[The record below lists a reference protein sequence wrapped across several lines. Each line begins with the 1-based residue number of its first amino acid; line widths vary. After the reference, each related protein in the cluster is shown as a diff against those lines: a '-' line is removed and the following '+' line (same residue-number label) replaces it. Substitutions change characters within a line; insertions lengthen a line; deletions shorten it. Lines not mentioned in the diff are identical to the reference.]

1 MASTNKTTNY
11 ELSQFLGSDKPAWL
25 ADYNADMSK
34 IDAQMKLNADSATA
48 ATGSASTA
56 NTNIG
61 TLSELTTDAKT
72 SLVAAVNEVD
82 SAATTAQNTAN
93 SANTAID
100 ALSTYFNINT
110 FQKIQSPT
118 TSNGSLGVH
127 DIYVARNS
135 AGTICKIY
143 GYVGLTN
150 LNASTVTITLPNS
163 GLATSEDITVQGL
176 GIFQGDQTKTIVN
189 LTTTIKTTGSVEIS
203 FTRPTNDTS
212 GFARSFACLVFV
224 KNFGDLPE

>member
-1 MASTNKTTNY
+1 MSSTNKTTNY
-11 ELSQFLGSDKPAWL
+11 ELSQFLGTDKPAWL
-25 ADYNADMSK
+25 ADYNTDMSK
-34 IDAQMKLNADSATA
+34 IDTQMKANADASSVADGKAVTNATA
-48 ATGSASTA
+48 
-56 NTNIG
+56 IG
-61 TLSELTTDAKT
+61 TIANLTTEAKT
-72 SLVAAVNEVD
+72 NLVSAVNEVD
-82 SAATTAQNTAN
+82 SHADTAQNSAN

-100 ALSTYFNINT
+100 ALSTYLNLNT

-118 TSNGSLGVH
+118 TSNGTLGVH

-163 GLATSEDITVQGL
+163 GLSTSEDITVQGL

-212 GFARSFACLVFV
+212 GFARAFACLVFV